1 VAAALGAEHV
11 TPILEAF
18 DLGSA
23 GRLSEGPV
31 ASGKLGAIWRLDTD
45 AGSWAVKVVD
55 EIDPNEQDEIE
66 DGARFQE
73 AVRAAGVP
81 TPAVRRTGSGDLMAA
96 IDGVRVR
103 VHAWVDLEGPDI
115 RLDPTAIGQLIAAL
129 HRVEF
134 AGATGVHR
142 WYTEPVGAARWA
154 DVIAALRAR
163 EAPFAE
169 ELDSLVP
176 ELVALEAYLGD
187 PPRDLRTCHRD
198 LWADNVRRMRDG
210 NLCVFDFDN
219 AGLADPSQELALVLV
234 EYGGDDAHRAH
245 TIREAYADAG
255 GPGRVDGPR
264 DFAMVIAQLAHIV
277 EEGCRRWLASETDPA
292 RDDNEGWVREF
303 IDRPLTRR
311 VVETLVAACRAD

>member
-1 VAAALGAEHV
+1 M
-11 TPILEAF
+11 LEAF

-23 GRLSEGPV
+23 GRFSDGPV
-31 ASGKLGAIWRLDTD
+31 ATGKLGAIWRLDTD

-55 EIDPNEQDEIE
+55 EIDPDELDEIE

-81 TPAVRRTGSGDLMAA
+81 TPAVRRTGSGDLIAA

-103 VHAWVDLEGPDI
+103 VHAWVDLDGPDI
-115 RLDPTAIGQLIAAL
+115 RLDPKAVGHLIAAL

-134 AGATGVHR
+134 AGGTGVHW
-142 WYTEPVGAARWA
+142 WYSEPVGASRWA
-154 DVIAALRAR
+154 AVIAALRAR
-163 EAPFAE
+163 GAPFAE
-169 ELDSLVP
+169 ELDELVP

-210 NLCVFDFDN
+210 ALCVFDFDN

-234 EYGGDDAHRAH
+234 EYGGDDARRAR
-245 TIREAYADAG
+245 TIREAYAEAG
-255 GPGRVDGPR
+255 GPGRVEGPR

-277 EEGCRRWLASETDPA
+277 EEGCSRWLASATHADRA
-292 RDDNEGWVREF
+292 DNEAWVCEF
-303 IDRPLTRR
+303 IDRPLTREVIDR
-311 VVETLVAACRAD
+311 IVAS